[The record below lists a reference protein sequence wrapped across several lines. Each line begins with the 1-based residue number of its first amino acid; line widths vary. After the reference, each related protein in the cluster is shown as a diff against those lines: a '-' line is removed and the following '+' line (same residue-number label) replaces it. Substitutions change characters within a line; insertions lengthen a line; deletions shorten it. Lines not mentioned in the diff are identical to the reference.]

1 MKKLNFA
8 SDYMQGCIPS
18 IMSRLQETNLES
30 TVGYGEDEYCTHAKE
45 LIKEACG
52 CKKAEV
58 RFLVGGTQTNATMID
73 ALLRNYE
80 GVITCNTGHIEV
92 HEAGAIEASNHKVLL
107 ISGKDGKLMADDLD
121 TYMHVF
127 CKDGNKDHMVQPGM
141 VYISQPT
148 EYGTLYSL
156 NELKALNK
164 VCRKYHLYLYAD
176 GARLAYALG
185 SEDNDVTLKDLAKYC
200 DAFYIGGTKCGTMFG
215 EAVVVPDPSLVPHFI
230 TTIKQHGALF
240 AKGRILGVQFEEMF
254 KDGLYF
260 EAGKKAV
267 SYSKRI
273 AKAFEDN
280 GYQLYLPC
288 ATNQIFV
295 VMDNKVMKKM
305 ERKASISFF
314 ETVDETHTL
323 VRLATSWGTTQE
335 DVDALI
341 RLIEQVRP

>member
-8 SDYMQGCIPS
+8 SDYMQGCLS
-18 IMSRLQETNLES
+18 AIMDRLSETNLEYS
-30 TVGYGEDEYCTHAKE
+30 DGYGEDEYCRHAGE
-45 LIKEACG
+45 LIREACG
-52 CKKAEV
+52 CRKALV

-73 ALLRNYE
+73 ALLHNYE
-80 GVITCNTGHIEV
+80 GVIACDTGHIEV

-107 ISGKDGKLMADDLD
+107 VKGKDGKLAAEDLAQ
-121 TYMHVF
+121 YMHVF
-127 CKDGNKDHMVQPGM
+127 HKDGNKDHMVQPDM

-156 NELKALNK
+156 EELKALSK
-164 VCRKYHLYLYAD
+164 VCRKYHLHLYAD

-215 EAVVVPDPSLVPHFI
+215 EAVVVPDPSLIPHFI

-254 KDGLYF
+254 REGLYF

-267 SYSKRI
+267 AYSKKI

-288 ATNQIFV
+288 TTNQIFV
-295 VMDNKVMKKM
+295 VMENQVMKKM
-305 ERKASISFF
+305 QRKASISFF
-314 ETVDETHTL
+314 ETVDESHTL
-323 VRLATSWGTTQE
+323 VRLATSWGTEEE
-335 DVDALI
+335 DVNALI
-341 RLIEQVRP
+341 KLIEQVRP